1 MEANGEASKAP
12 SCSKP
17 RIFKAPQGHCLG
29 QASSAI
35 CFVTS
40 QLGLKQLE
48 IAIRSYPREIPLSLV
63 TEVVGELLEKRFN
76 TVALKIFTSV
86 KSSTFSTLFFCGEK
100 GRFTTQSAG
109 PAALFISLC
118 SHFVFL
124 VMGRSH
130 MLLISNPSMSLVV
143 ALLMMFVSDV
153 LSQAESGPNSCTF
166 ADTSIAEE
174 NAVNALY
181 TGWGILSAMGGDNN
195 CSDPCGCGW
204 EGVICVQ
211 LVQPA
216 VAPGSCT
223 LYMPTVI
230 GLTITGNPGLT
241 GNLPSEIGSL
251 SNLTVLDLHDNNFT
265 GLIPNL
271 ALLAN
276 LQILSLNGNAFSG
289 SIEHV
294 LQGLNAPLLV
304 SMDLSSNQLTGCIPG
319 LTTGLGN
326 YSGFS
331 ATFLNVS
338 HNHIGGYFNISNQ
351 FNETDLL
358 TTLDLSFNNISGDIS
373 TVISF
378 LYGLYSP
385 QILLINNNHFS
396 GKLPDFSTSLDT
408 ITNLDLSNNQLSG
421 IIPPSIWNISRNLTV
436 LNLSGNNFF
445 GNLPNVTN
453 PQSLL
458 ETLSMSKNQLN
469 GELPDLSSF
478 PQLKTLDLSDN
489 QFNGSILPSI
499 WTIIPKLNVLNLSNN
514 KLHGKLPT
522 MKDLQYCPNS
532 LKSLNLGGNKLTGL
546 FPSNLFNCSFI
557 LQEVNFDNNNFN
569 GILDLQINLT
579 KHLVFGTLISM
590 VNNNIIQLN
599 PSWESGIYSPVLLG
613 GNPCCSI
620 VTSENPTIYQQQN
633 CRYNSSTIPIVTYK
647 SSNSQELHK
656 KLAWVLS
663 TILPSFVFVSGIIF
677 IIIYWKYHK
686 NMSTFRE
693 IQKEFAKQQVQ
704 PILYSYNVLKAATKD
719 FHPSNKLGEGGF
731 GAVYKG
737 ILLDGT
743 HVAVKLLNKSH
754 QQVSEFLNEIVLMT
768 GVRHKN
774 LVKVKGCSLQG
785 TQRLIVF
792 EFVENKNLAEALWD
806 RPIKNVLLLDWTM
819 RFNICVGIAHGLIYL
834 HEYLQPRI
842 IHRDIKASN
851 ILLDKDLNPKIAD
864 FGLAR
869 LFPEDISHLS
879 TDHIAG
885 TMGYLSPEY
894 ATLGKLT
901 EKVDVFSYGVLLLE
915 IVSGRK
921 NIDLSLETN
930 KIYLLEWAH
939 SLHEQDKLFDL
950 IDQQLNNNI
959 LDDEAQRVIDVAL
972 LCVQTSASRRPLM
985 SHVLAMLLNGVDM
998 EVVSKE
1004 TNSIH
1009 EMEISSLLGFHH
1021 VVPNNH
1027 GNVEIELST
1036 LDPN

>member
-230 GLTITGNPGLT
+230 GLELIGLGLQGHLSGAIGNLTNLQILTITGNPGLT

-478 PQLKTLDLSDN
+478 PQLKT
-489 QFNGSILPSI
+489 
-499 WTIIPKLNVLNLSNN
+499 
-514 KLHGKLPT
+514 
-522 MKDLQYCPNS
+522 
-532 LKSLNLGGNKLTGL
+532 LNLGGNKLTGL

-915 IVSGRK
+915 I
-921 NIDLSLETN
+921 
-930 KIYLLEWAH
+930 AH

>member
-1 MEANGEASKAP
+1 
-12 SCSKP
+12 
-17 RIFKAPQGHCLG
+17 
-29 QASSAI
+29 
-35 CFVTS
+35 
-40 QLGLKQLE
+40 
-48 IAIRSYPREIPLSLV
+48 
-63 TEVVGELLEKRFN
+63 
-76 TVALKIFTSV
+76 
-86 KSSTFSTLFFCGEK
+86 
-100 GRFTTQSAG
+100 
-109 PAALFISLC
+109 
-118 SHFVFL
+118 
-124 VMGRSH
+124 MGRSY
-130 MLLISNPSMSLVV
+130 MLLISSLSMSLVV

-153 LSQAESGPNSCTF
+153 RSQTEPPPNPCNLISYSTSEAE
-166 ADTSIAEE
+166 A
-174 NAVNALY
+174 NAVAALY
-181 TGWGILSAMGGDNN
+181 TGWGILSAMGGDA
-195 CSDPCGCGW
+195 CSDPCACGW
-204 EGVICVQ
+204 EGVIC
-211 LVQPA
+211 LNLDQPA
-216 VAPGSCT
+216 VVLGYCYEYS
-223 LYMPTVI
+223 VI
-230 GLTITGNPGLT
+230 GLELIGLELQGHLSGAIGNLTNLQILIITGNPGLT

-251 SNLTVLDLHDNNFT
+251 TNLTILDLHDNNFT
-265 GLIPNL
+265 GVIPNL
-271 ALLAN
+271 ARLAN
-276 LQILSLNGNAFSG
+276 LTILFLNGNAFSG

-294 LQGLNAPLLV
+294 FQGLNAPFLT

-326 YSGFS
+326 LSGFTTS
-331 ATFLNVS
+331 LLNVS
-338 HNHIGGYFNISNQ
+338 HNHIGGYLNISNQ
-351 FNETDLL
+351 FSENTLV
-358 TTLDLSFNNISGDIS
+358 TLDLSFNNISGDIS
-373 TVISF
+373 TLISCVLDNNTF
-378 LYGLYSP
+378 YGPFCLLET
-385 QILLINNNHFS
+385 LLINNNHFS
-396 GKLPDFSTSLDT
+396 GKLPDFSTCLGP
-408 ITNLDLSNNQLSG
+408 IINLDLSNNQFSG
-421 IIPPSIWNISRNLTV
+421 IIPPSIWNISTNLTF
-436 LNLSGNNFF
+436 LNLLGNNFS
-445 GNLPNVTN
+445 GNLPPVTN
-453 PQSLL
+453 PQSFL

-478 PQLKTLDLSDN
+478 PQLKTLDLSYN
-489 QFNGSILPSI
+489 QFNGSISPSV
-499 WTIIPKLNVLNLSNN
+499 WSNIPKLNVLNLSNN
-514 KLHGKLPT
+514 KLYGKLPT

-532 LKSLNLGGNKLTGL
+532 LKS
-546 FPSNLFNCSFI
+546 F
-557 LQEVNFDNNNFN
+557 NFDNNNFY
-569 GILDLQINLT
+569 GVLDLQINLT
-579 KHLVFGTLISM
+579 KHLVSETLISM
-590 VNNNIIQLN
+590 VNNSIIQLN
-599 PSWESGIYSPVLLG
+599 PSWESGILSPVLLG

-620 VTSENPTIYQQQN
+620 VASENPTPNQQQN
-633 CRYNSSTIPIVTYK
+633 CRYNSSTIQIVIYK
-647 SSNSQELHK
+647 SYNSHELHK
-656 KLAWVLS
+656 KLAWIMS
-663 TILPSFVFVSGIIF
+663 TILPSFVFLSGIIF
-677 IIIYWKYHK
+677 ITIYWKYHK
-686 NMSTFRE
+686 NMSAFRE

-704 PILYSYNVLKAATKD
+704 PILYSYNVLKVATKD

-842 IHRDIKASN
+842 IHRDIKAPN

-879 TDHIAG
+879 TAHIAG

-1004 TNSIH
+1004 TNTIH

-1027 GNVEIELST
+1027 GNVEIELSA
-1036 LDPN
+1036 LDPH

>member
-1 MEANGEASKAP
+1 
-12 SCSKP
+12 
-17 RIFKAPQGHCLG
+17 
-29 QASSAI
+29 
-35 CFVTS
+35 
-40 QLGLKQLE
+40 
-48 IAIRSYPREIPLSLV
+48 
-63 TEVVGELLEKRFN
+63 
-76 TVALKIFTSV
+76 
-86 KSSTFSTLFFCGEK
+86 
-100 GRFTTQSAG
+100 
-109 PAALFISLC
+109 
-118 SHFVFL
+118 
-124 VMGRSH
+124 MGRSY
-130 MLLISNPSMSLVV
+130 MLLISSPSMSLVV

-153 LSQAESGPNSCTF
+153 LWQTEPAPTSCTF
-166 ADTSIAEE
+166 ISDSTSDAEA
-174 NAVNALY
+174 NALSTLY
-181 TGWGILSAMGGDNN
+181 TGWGILSTMGGM
-195 CSDPCGCGW
+195 SDPCLPGW
-204 EGVICVQ
+204 EGVICVD
-211 LVQPA
+211 LVQFA
-216 VAPGSCT
+216 VEPGFC
-223 LYMPTVI
+223 YMYRVI
-230 GLTITGNPGLT
+230 GLELIGLGLRGNLSGAIGNLTHLQFLTITGNPGLT
-241 GNLPSEIGSL
+241 GDLPSEIGSL
-251 SNLTVLDLHDNNFT
+251 SNLTMLDLHDNNFT
-265 GLIPNL
+265 GVIPNL
-271 ALLAN
+271 ALLEK
-276 LQILSLNGNAFSG
+276 LETLSLNGNAFSG

-294 LQGLNAPLLV
+294 FQGLNNDLWRV
-304 SMDLSSNQLTGCIPG
+304 DLSSNQLTGCIPG
-319 LTTGLGN
+319 LTTGIGN
-326 YSGFS
+326 YCRFYG
-331 ATFLNVS
+331 TLLNVS

-351 FNETDLL
+351 DSFNLL
-358 TTLDLSFNNISGDIS
+358 STLDLSFNNISGDIS
-373 TVISF
+373 TLIFCESLDNDTFYGPFCF
-378 LYGLYSP
+378 LET
-385 QILLINNNHFS
+385 LLINNNHFN
-396 GKLPDFSTSLDT
+396 GKLPDFSTSLAL
-408 ITNLDLSNNQLSG
+408 IINLDLSNNQFSG
-421 IIPPSIWNISRNLTV
+421 IIPPSIWNISTNLTV

-458 ETLSMSKNQLN
+458 ETLYMSKNQLN
-469 GELPDLSSF
+469 GEIPDLSSF

-489 QFNGSILPSI
+489 QFNGSISPSI
-499 WTIIPKLNVLNLSNN
+499 WSIIPKLNVLNLSNN

-546 FPSNLFNCSFI
+546 FPSNLFNCSFM
-557 LQEVNFDNNNFN
+557 LQEVNFDNNNFT
-569 GILDLQINLT
+569 GVLDLQINLT
-579 KHLVFGTLISM
+579 KHLVFGTLMSM

-620 VTSENPTIYQQQN
+620 VASKNPTPNQQQN
-633 CRYNSSTIPIVTYK
+633 CRYNSSTIQIVIYK
-647 SSNSQELHK
+647 SSNSHELHK
-656 KLAWVLS
+656 KLAWILS
-663 TILPSFVFVSGIIF
+663 TILPSFVFLSGIIF

-686 NMSTFRE
+686 NMSAFRE

-704 PILYSYNVLKAATKD
+704 PILYSYNVLKVATKD

-754 QQVSEFLNEIVLMT
+754 QQVN
-768 GVRHKN
+768 
-774 LVKVKGCSLQG
+774 
-785 TQRLIVF
+785 
-792 EFVENKNLAEALWD
+792 
-806 RPIKNVLLLDWTM
+806 RPIKNVFLLDWTM

-879 TDHIAG
+879 TTHIAG

-1004 TNSIH
+1004 TNTIH